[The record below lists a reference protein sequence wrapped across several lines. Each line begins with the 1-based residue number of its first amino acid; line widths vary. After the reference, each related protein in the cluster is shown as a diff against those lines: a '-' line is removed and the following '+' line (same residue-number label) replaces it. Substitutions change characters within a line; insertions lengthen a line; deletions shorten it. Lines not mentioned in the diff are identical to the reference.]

1 MVTIE
6 ISSLNS
12 GERYVCVDLV
22 DDGIKKYKGYY
33 NLVK

>member
-6 ISSLNS
+6 YSATK